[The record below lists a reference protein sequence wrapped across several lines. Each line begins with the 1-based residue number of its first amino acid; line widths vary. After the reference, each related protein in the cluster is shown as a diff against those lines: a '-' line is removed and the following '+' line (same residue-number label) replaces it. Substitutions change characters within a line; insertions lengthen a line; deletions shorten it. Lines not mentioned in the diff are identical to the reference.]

1 MFALSLLCIALHARY
16 LQAGSLERHPPEQC
30 RVLKVSALLEARQL
44 SVSKQSAARSP
55 RALQVLVI
63 HDNERHLCHH
73 CHHGTCW
80 SS

>member
-63 HDNERHLCHH
+63 HD